1 MLCAAI
7 IIIVLCVFCVSSNAA
22 DVPASEQELTDTGSG
37 MDLAETGATYED
49 LGASFYARVSLEDPV
64 KYMTIPDDVM
74 RTTQLKEYLDSSV
87 QFWHFTRQADGS
99 YKIRNVNKNLYLELY
114 NVKTTRENSET
125 FHTEEDKLPDQCWK
139 LKKAGNGYQ
148 FINCGNS
155 AFMLKGIN
163 LFGDSSEIV
172 MTSDFSKESTHF
184 TITKLPIS
192 SDYLATP
199 NVQLACAVNGVSIS
213 WNQVYYASAYRVYR
227 YNTSTKKWV
236 SICKTTGTSFVDK
249 NVKSGTTYQYYVRCV
264 SPMVS
269 GYKTKSIKYLSIPS
283 SINVVNTTSG
293 PQISWKKV
301 TGAAAYRV
309 FYKTTGSWKVLGN
322 TTATKMT
329 HTKAAYNVNYTYT
342 VRCVSADYKKFT
354 SAYNTTGVRNR
365 IVQTPKLKVSLSPTG
380 YQLNW
385 NQVTGAYR
393 YMVMIKSKATN
404 WVWGKATPCI
414 YNNYFYSG
422 ALNNQVYYFTV
433 RCMDE
438 NNKYISGY
446 TSSAKFTYYAA
457 PRVKT
462 LSNTGSKISLSWNKI
477 TGAAKYAVYS
487 WNGQKW
493 IQRAVTTAGSASF
506 KVVGSAKQN
515 KCFAV
520 KCMNKNGKVISS
532 YFESV
537 LNNGSIQ
544 SYYPG
549 GYSSKNKF

>member
-7 IIIVLCVFCVSSNAA
+7 IIVVLCVFCVSSNAA
-22 DVPASEQELTDTGSG
+22 DVPASEQELSDTGSDI
-37 MDLAETGATYED
+37 DLAETGATYED
-49 LGASFYARVSLEDPV
+49 LGASFYARIGLEDPV

-125 FHTEEDKLPDQCWK
+125 FHTEEDKLPDQCWR
-139 LKKAGNGYQ
+139 LKKSGNGYQ

-163 LFGDSSEIV
+163 LFGDSAEVV

-199 NVQLACAVNGVSIS
+199 NMQLACAVNGVSIS

-236 SICKTTGTSFVDK
+236 SICKTAGTSYVDK

-365 IVQTPKLKVSLSPTG
+365 IVQTPKLKVSLNPTG

-385 NQVTGAYR
+385 NRVTGAYR

-422 ALNNQVYYFTV
+422 AQNNQVYYFTV

-457 PRVKT
+457 PRVRT
-462 LSNTGSKISLSWNKI
+462 LNNSGSKISLSWNKI